1 MECIDSDLAL
11 TDMRAADWLM
21 INSQLQY
28 LGPIDLMTPLRS
40 GDVMLSLAFRRID
53 PTCMVPCLKKLI
65 PAQKAGG
72 ATLPLRH
79 VVLHKWRQVTP
90 LQETQVLT

>member
-1 MECIDSDLAL
+1 MFSLAL
-11 TDMRAADWLM
+11 
-21 INSQLQY
+21 
-28 LGPIDLMTPLRS
+28 
-40 GDVMLSLAFRRID
+40 RRIN
-53 PTCMVPCLKKLI
+53 PTSNVPCVKKLI

-79 VVLHKWRQVTP
+79 VHKWKQVTP